1 MKKWLTI
8 AATTALLSSG
18 FAAEQYDQLIAF
30 ARGPKQETGKSKG
43 RTKVFF
49 GYKFFVTQPGEN
61 ETADRYA
68 TITETTTNSQVAQ
81 NSNYDWDFGH
91 WGTVGVQL
99 PKTMFKVFF
108 EGLIFH
114 NTKRRT
120 IEPGS
125 GFDLSPIDGI
135 FSIGFGFA
143 PTKLKVKSSND
154 LYFIDFFVSYAAY
167 RKGNFFFIPYVGPR
181 YAHGK
186 HDICVEFSK
195 KNPDE
200 TGRGERKIKHEGFGI
215 VMAFTL
221 KYFFT
226 SRFYA
231 FGDYRYSIVFT
242 RQTFVFKVES
252 TLNPSANNL
261 SFLGIAFDTDEIFE
275 LAFGFGI
282 VAVDCKNWNLTFD
295 TCYKLI
301 RWGDANQH
309 YQALGLGVL
318 LGF

>member
-1 MKKWLTI
+1 LVP
-8 AATTALLSSG
+8 TASRIVAYLS
-18 FAAEQYDQLIAF
+18 AIAF
-30 ARGPKQETGKSKG
+30 ARGPRQEKGDSKS

-49 GYKFFVTQPGEN
+49 GYRLFATQPGEN
-61 ETADRYA
+61 AFADRYA
-68 TITETTTNSQVAQ
+68 TILEAVGTNTVQQ

-99 PKTMFKVFF
+99 PKTMFKIFF
-108 EGLIFH
+108 EGLIFR

-125 GFDLSPIDGI
+125 GFTLTPAGT
-135 FSIGFGFA
+135 FGGEFTA
-143 PTKLKVKSSND
+143 ITPTKLKVKSSND
-154 LYFIDFFVSYAAY
+154 LYLIDFFVSYAAY

-186 HDICVEFSK
+186 HDICVEFS
-195 KNPDE
+195 E
-200 TGRGERKIKHEGFGI
+200 EGEADIGKGENNIKHEGFGV
-215 VMAFTL
+215 VMAFML
-221 KYFFT
+221 KYYFT

-231 FGDYRYSIVFT
+231 FGDYRYSIIFA
-242 RQTFVFKVES
+242 RQTGFHKNAIIGPN
-252 TLNPSANNL
+252 NPGEASRL
-261 SFLGIAFDTDEIFE
+261 DILFDTDEIFE

-282 VAVDCKNWNLTFD
+282 LAIDHKNWNLTFD
-295 TCYKLI
+295 GVYKLI
-301 RWGDANQH
+301 RWGDADQH